1 MTWVDWVQAVLNIA
15 AARGIVVTVEYP
27 TPTWATFRWQCQNR
41 TRYGTAGAGAE
52 MIGLTTPEQFTWLWV
67 CDATTPP
74 IRPIKDDSDRR
85 GKRVVDR
92 IKARAVSL
100 ALKKLFGL

>member
-1 MTWVDWVQAVLNIA
+1 MTWEAWVQAVLNIA
-15 AARGIVVTVEYP
+15 AARGIVVSVEYP
-27 TPTWATFRWQCQNR
+27 KPTWAKFSWQCSNGS
-41 TRYGTAGAGAE
+41 RYGTAGAGAE

-74 IRPIKDDSDRR
+74 IRPIDDSDRR

-92 IKARAVSL
+92 MKARAVSF
-100 ALKKLFGL
+100 ALRKLFNL